1 MQSYR
6 KPCLVILLVA
16 FCVNS
21 LFAQYPGMAAFRAQ
35 QNMRFVQQQMFMQ
48 MNMMN
53 YTDRDYNPK
62 YTFIVTMKDSTKVT
76 VDSQILNDTTLKRNY
91 LLLVDK
97 KFKKSDSNRY
107 KKIYPS
113 QTISIA
119 RDISSAAVSVHTNAE
134 EPPPVYFVGK
144 ATDSC
149 WTFKVITGAIT
160 AYSSLSELPDDY
172 VFKPFAITAIQLNN
186 GPIVKYTEDNLK
198 QMIGQ
203 DDLDALEYIQKKNY
217 FKAIKKYNKD
227 AEKAAKKKQ

>member
-1 MQSYR
+1 MQLYR
-6 KPCLVILLVA
+6 KPALAVLFTF
-16 FCVNS
+16 FCSS
-21 LFAQYPGMAAFRAQ
+21 LFAQYPGMGAFRAQ
-35 QNMRFVQQQMFMQ
+35 QNMQFAQQQMFMQ

-53 YTDRDYNPK
+53 YGDRNYNPK
-62 YTFIVTMKDSTKVT
+62 YTFIVTMKDSTKMT
-76 VDSQILNDTTLKRNY
+76 FDSQILNDTILKKNY

-97 KFKKSDSNRY
+97 RFKRSDTNRF

-119 RDISSAAVSVHTNAE
+119 RDIATSAVSVHTNTE
-134 EPPPVYFVGK
+134 EPQPVYLVGN

-172 VFKPFAITAIQLNN
+172 LFKPFAITAIQLNN

-217 FKAIKKYNKD
+217 FKAIKRYNKD
-227 AEKAAKKKQ
+227 AEKAAKKKH